1 MNNIVINKLMLN
13 VDKGIKYG
21 NLEYVNVNLVS
32 IAIYIINQINDFSIK
47 YVNYKEHHPYL
58 LVPCG
63 HINPINNTPD
73 KAVII
78 NPNTNEKIIITLIDI
93 IDRIKSK
100 TDFIE
105 MYYEIELFFNYQNE
119 DINDFF

>member
-1 MNNIVINKLMLN
+1 MNNLVINKLIFN
-13 VDKGIKYG
+13 VDRGIKYG

-32 IAIYIINQINDFSIK
+32 IAIYIINQTSNFSIK
-47 YVNYKEHHPYL
+47 YVKYKEQHQYL

-63 HINPINNTPD
+63 YIDPLNDTPD
-73 KAVII
+73 RAVMI
-78 NPNTNEKIIITLIDI
+78 NPNTNEKIIITLMNI

-100 TDFIE
+100 NDLIE

-119 DINDFF
+119 DINDLI